1 MRSDTMTDDEYE
13 RIDAA
18 VEHNRRCERCGEL
31 VPDDCDCAGRCDGC
45 DEFNCICGEHDDA

>member
-1 MRSDTMTDDEYE
+1 MTDDEYE